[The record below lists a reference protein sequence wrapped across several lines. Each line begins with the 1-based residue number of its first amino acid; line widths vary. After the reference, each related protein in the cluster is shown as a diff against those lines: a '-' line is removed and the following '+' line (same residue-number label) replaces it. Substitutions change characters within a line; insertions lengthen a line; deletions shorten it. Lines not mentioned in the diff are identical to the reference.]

1 MGTVCHRGLTLG
13 SLVHNSTSRR
23 AHLALLLLTAL
34 LSSSVRSAQAQSA
47 DAGRTVAQWNATNAT
62 CRNANAPALE
72 AVGACEQRD
81 TFSKLLTLMDYCYG
95 PTEKAGPATWSPC
108 DAAKKAQDA
117 ALARTTA
124 DFHRMRGVFALSV
137 GLNGSTKS
145 YFVVDSGAANVQ
157 IPQEVADEL
166 MRNGTLSKS
175 DFLGERRFVVA
186 DGRGVLQRVI
196 RLRSVQVG
204 KLDDGKR
211 ARRSRCSR
219 SQALLGQSLL
229 RRLNWWEN
237 RQRQERHRAGV
248 HRFILSTSR
257 WRHQAMHETGF
268 AQPDVIDLIDERFGR

>member
-1 MGTVCHRGLTLG
+1 M
-13 SLVHNSTSRR
+13 HNSTNRR
-23 AHLALLLLTAL
+23 VYLALVLLAAS
-34 LSSSVRSAQAQSA
+34 LSGGVRSAHAQSG
-47 DAGRTVAQWNATNAT
+47 DAGRTVAQWNATNVT

-95 PTEKAGPATWSPC
+95 PTEKAGPATWSAC
-108 DAAKKAQDA
+108 DTTKKAQDA

-137 GLNGSTKS
+137 GLNGNTKS
-145 YFVVDSGAANVQ
+145 YFVVDSGAANMQ

-166 MRNGTLSKS
+166 TRNGTLTQS

-204 KLDDGKR
+204 NRTMENVLAAVG
-211 ARRSRCSR
+211 APH

-229 RRLNWWEN
+229 RRLNWWKIDNVRNAIEL
-237 RQRQERHRAGV
+237 E
-248 HRFILSTSR
+248 F
-257 WRHQAMHETGF
+257 TGSY
-268 AQPDVIDLIDERFGR
+268 